1 MKVTNIDLY
10 KYFGWP
16 KPNKYAK
23 GILHGIFFDN
33 ELDDAELNKKRLHPM
48 MLIIPGGSYAF
59 VSQREGTPTC
69 ISFLKYGYNTFYL
82 EYSVAPKN
90 KYPTMLIEGMMA
102 ITYLY
107 KKAKDIHSDPNK
119 ITVCGF
125 SAGGHLAGMLCSLTK
140 EERELF
146 YPYDKCGAHLKG
158 AILSYPVVK
167 DEINGNSLNNLLGED
182 FPNKKAFNIVNRA
195 TKEFVPTYIWS
206 TAEDDI
212 VDPKENAERLHMK
225 LDEFK
230 VPNKYHLYPRGGHGL
245 ATGDINTYLA
255 NCPDIEIHKSISSW
269 VEEASEFLN
278 SVGAGLSDKKS

>member
-23 GILHGIFFDN
+23 GILHGIFFDH
-33 ELDDAELNKKRLHPM
+33 ELDDTELNKKRLHPM
-48 MLIIPGGSYAF
+48 MLILPGGSYQF
-59 VSQREGTPTC
+59 VSQREGVPTC

-90 KYPTMLIEGMMA
+90 KYPTMLIEGIMA

-107 KKAKDIHSDPNK
+107 KKAKDMYSDPNK
-119 ITVCGF
+119 ISVCGY

-146 YPYDKCGAHLKG
+146 YPYDKCGAHLKA

-167 DEINGNSLNNLLGED
+167 DETAGHSLNNLLGED
-182 FPNKKAFNIVNRA
+182 FPNKKAFDLVNRA
-195 TKEFVPTYIWS
+195 DKSFVPTYMWA
-206 TAEDDI
+206 TAEDT
-212 VDPKENAERLHMK
+212 VVVPKDNAERLHNK
-225 LDEFK
+225 LDELK

-245 ATGDINTYLA
+245 ATGDINTYLS
-255 NCPDIEIHKSISSW
+255 NDSIIDIRKEISSW
-269 VEEASEFLN
+269 VEEAAAFLD
-278 SVGAGLSDKKS
+278 SVGAGLSDKK

>member
-23 GILHGIFFDN
+23 GILHGIFFDHD
-33 ELDDAELNKKRLHPM
+33 LDDAELNKKRLHPV
-48 MLIIPGGSYAF
+48 MLILPGGEYTF
-59 VSQREGTPTC
+59 VSQREATPTC

-82 EYSVAPKN
+82 EYSAAPKN

-107 KKAKDIHSDPNK
+107 KKAKDIYSDPNK

-158 AILSYPVVK
+158 AIFSYPVVSN
-167 DEINGNSLNNLLGED
+167 DTAGHSLNNLLGED
-182 FPNKKAFNIVNRA
+182 YPNKKAFDIVNRA
-195 TKEFVPTYIWS
+195 NSSFPPSYIWT
-206 TAEDDI
+206 TAEDTT
-212 VDPKENAERLHMK
+212 VDPKLNSDRLKAK
-225 LDEFK
+225 LDELK
-230 VPNKYHLYPRGGHGL
+230 VSNKYHVYPHGEHGL
-245 ATGDINTYLA
+245 STGDINTYLSSSKDKAVA
-255 NCPDIEIHKSISSW
+255 NSISSW
-269 VEEASEFLN
+269 VEKASEFLD
-278 SVGAGLSDKKS
+278 SVGAGLSDKK